1 MWLGLAVLGLEVL
14 VVVLY
19 GGLLAFFVFLIIDC
33 SGTFV
38 GMWIV
43 KKWWRQE
50 TQRLGNET
58 KILEKKTWRQETQ
71 GDTKMLEM
79 LRQAGFTASE
89 SERLCLLRRHYL
101 QQGSE
106 KVCEDLSRLKF
117 VRWLVT
123 TGKLT
128 EEL

>member
-1 MWLGLAVLGLEVL
+1 MELINWHGYRWKMWLGLAVLVLQAL

-19 GGLLAFFVFLIIDC
+19 GGLLALFVFLIIDS

-50 TQRLGNET
+50 AEPV
-58 KILEKKTWRQETQ
+58 ED
-71 GDTKMLEM
+71 DTKTLEM
-79 LRQAGFTASE
+79 LRQAGFTTSE
-89 SERLCLLRRHYL
+89 SERLCLLRKRYMKQEHEL
-101 QQGSE
+101 D
-106 KVCEDLSRLKF
+106 CEDLSRLKF

-128 EEL
+128 EQL